1 LVECAYSGFDTPPAF
16 SHYPWLLVA
25 KFGMHCPVFLF
36 IHDLAL
42 MRVAHYSYPSTFA
55 CSRKSWV
62 RLSTSYKKRRR
73 RRRRRED
80 GAIIED
86 FLKFS

>member
-1 LVECAYSGFDTPPAF
+1 MLRISVVATSRASKKSQNNTGLVECACSGFEAF

-36 IHDLAL
+36 IYDMAL
-42 MRVAHYSYPSTFA
+42 IRVAHYSYPSTFA

-62 RLSTSYKKRRR
+62 R
-73 RRRRRED
+73 
-80 GAIIED
+80 
-86 FLKFS
+86 